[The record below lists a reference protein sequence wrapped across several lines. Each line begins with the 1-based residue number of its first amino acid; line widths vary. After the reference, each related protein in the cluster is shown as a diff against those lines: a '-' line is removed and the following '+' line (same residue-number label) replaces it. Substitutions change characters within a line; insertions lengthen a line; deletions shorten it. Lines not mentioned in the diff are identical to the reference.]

1 MTPPPAPIE
10 WPRSFTHT
18 DLEFQGP
25 RRKGPCPCG
34 SDRQTRRCHSD
45 RSDGRWLWPSATPLL
60 TGDRTGYTHS
70 KCYAAASNDCSQKI
84 SREHWLSADILRG
97 ITNGKPI
104 TVLGMPWQKGATH
117 QLPVSA
123 LAANIL
129 CQRHNSALS
138 PLDVTASTAFRVL
151 WHFQKDQRH
160 TPDLHGA
167 EFALLN
173 GHDLERWLLKLLWG
187 AVAAGALSH
196 QGNPVRALHSSADNE
211 ALLDYLFRDGALP
224 EGWGLYMAGQPDR
237 LFSGEGQVA
246 IRPLVHQGELLSAGV
261 EAGAVGLR
269 FAFATPDGDAPYVVR
284 RPMQIELARADAPE
298 RKILALAWK
307 GNFGPPVTQ
316 TRVGDGT
323 TTAYPTS

>member
-1 MTPPPAPIE
+1 MTSRPVPIE
-10 WPRSFTHT
+10 WPRPFAHT
-18 DLEFQGP
+18 DHEFQGP
-25 RRKGPCPCG
+25 RRKDPCPCG
-34 SDRQTRRCHSD
+34 SGRQTRRCHSD

-60 TGDRTGYTHS
+60 AGDRTGYGHS
-70 KCYAAASNDCSQKI
+70 KCYAAASNDCSEKI
-84 SREHWLSADILRG
+84 SREHWLSADILRS
-97 ITNGKPI
+97 ITAGKTI

-138 PLDVTASTAFRVL
+138 PLDVTASSAFRVL
-151 WHFQKDQRH
+151 WHFQEDQRRS
-160 TPDLHGA
+160 PDPHGA

-173 GHDLERWLLKLLWG
+173 GGDLERWLLKLLWG
-187 AVAAGALSH
+187 AVAARALSYEG
-196 QGNPVRALHSSADNE
+196 QPVQALRSSAD
-211 ALLDYLFRDGALP
+211 ADLLDYLFRDGSLP

-237 LFSGEGQVA
+237 LFSGEGQIA
-246 IRPLVHQGELLSAGV
+246 IRPLAHQGELWSAGV

-269 FAFATPDGDAPYVVR
+269 FAFGAPDGDGPYVVR

-307 GNFGPPVTQ
+307 GRFGPPVTQ
-316 TRVGDGT
+316 TRIGDGT
-323 TTAYPTS
+323 TTAYPTN